1 LPGLKEAGTPP
12 SITPAR
18 CMERASW
25 GLDIMSTSD
34 RTEAVRLDGGLSAM
48 GIETGPINL
57 NWNEAR
63 LYQEIVRRGEGEVA
77 EGGALV
83 VKTGEHTG
91 RSAKD
96 KFTVRDASTEDQ
108 VWWDNNASMTPE
120 QFTNLWDDF
129 KAHMAGK
136 ELFVQ
141 QLFGGADEE
150 HRLPVRVV
158 NELAWHSL
166 FIRHLLRIPA
176 ADEYAGFDAQFT
188 IVNLPSFKADPE
200 RHGCRS
206 ETVIGVDFDCKLVL
220 IGGTSYAGETKK
232 SVFTILNYLLP
243 AKGIMPMHCSVNAGK
258 DDDAAI
264 FFGLSGTGKTTL
276 SADANR
282 ELIGDDEHGWSPNGL
297 FNFEGGCYAKMI
309 RLSAEAEPEIH
320 ATTKMWGTVLENVVM
335 DPVTRE
341 LDLDD
346 ATLAENSRGAYPIS
360 AIPNASA
367 TGTCGHPKNLVML
380 TCDAFGIMPPIAKLT
395 PAQAMYHFLSGY
407 TAKVAGTEKG
417 VTEPSA
423 TFSACFGAPFMPR
436 HPADY
441 GALLRELIAE
451 HDVDCWL
458 VNTGWTGGAYGT
470 GQRMPIKATRALL
483 NAALDGSLKSAA
495 YREDANFGFMVP
507 VSVAGVDDAILDPR
521 STWADKDAYDAQATK
536 LATMFTDN
544 FKKFEAH
551 VAPYVRAAA
560 PKLKAK
566 AKTLETAAE

>member
-1 LPGLKEAGTPP
+1 MGVKK
-12 SITPAR
+12 
-18 CMERASW
+18 
-25 GLDIMSTSD
+25 IMSTSA
-34 RTEAVRLDGGLSAM
+34 RQDGGLEAL
-48 GIETGPINL
+48 GIQAGTVQL

-63 LYQEIVRRGEGEVA
+63 LYEEIVRRGEGEIA
-77 EGGALV
+77 EGGSLV
-83 VKTGEHTG
+83 VKTGAHTG

-96 KFTVRDASTEDQ
+96 KFTVRDAETEDQ
-108 VWWDNNASMTPE
+108 VWWDSNAAISSE
-120 QFTNLWDDF
+120 HFANLWEDF
-129 KAHMAGK
+129 QAHMTGK

-141 QLFGGADEE
+141 QLFGGADLD
-150 HRLPVRVV
+150 HRLPVRVI

-166 FIRHLLRIPA
+166 FIRHLLRVPHA
-176 ADEYAGFDAQFT
+176 SEYAGFEAEFT

-206 ETVIGVDFDCKLVL
+206 ETVIGVDFARKLVL

-243 AKGIMPMHCSVNAGK
+243 AKKIMPMHCSVNVGEN
-258 DDDAAI
+258 DDAAI

-276 SADANR
+276 SADASR
-282 ELIGDDEHGWSPNGL
+282 TLVGDDEHGWSPNGL

-346 ATLAENSRGAYPIS
+346 ASLAENSRGAYPLS
-360 AIPNASA
+360 AIPNASES
-367 TGTCGHPKNLVML
+367 GVCGQPKNLVML

-417 VTEPSA
+417 VNEPTA

-436 HPADY
+436 HPAEY

-451 HDVDCWL
+451 HQVDCWL
-458 VNTGWTGGAYGT
+458 VNTGWTSGAHGT
-470 GQRMPIKATRALL
+470 GHRMPIKATRSLL
-483 NAALDGSLKSAA
+483 NAALDGSLKSAN
-495 YREDANFGFMVP
+495 YREDPNFGFMVP
-507 VSVAGVDDAILDPR
+507 VAVDGVDNAILDPR
-521 STWADKDAYDAQATK
+521 STWSDKDAFDAQANK
-536 LATMFTDN
+536 LVEMFIEN
-544 FKKFEAH
+544 FKKFEDH
-551 VAPYVRAAA
+551 VQPYVRAAA
-560 PKLKAK
+560 PRAK
-566 AKTLETAAE
+566 QSGKTLATEAAE